1 MQYLEYELFA
11 CFLAIRQTAPQ
22 SGFKFTSSH
31 YSSGFKPSWLE
42 SIFRLVKVKKK
53 LKGHVIVLG
62 KFTSELW
69 DITCHKWSHSVT
81 CS

>member
-31 YSSGFKPSWLE
+31 YSSGFKPCWLE
-42 SIFRLVKVKKK
+42 SIFRLVKVKNN
-53 LKGHVIVLG
+53 
-62 KFTSELW
+62 
-69 DITCHKWSHSVT
+69 
-81 CS
+81 